1 MASGGESGIVRGV
14 QLDFN
19 LKGGP
24 RASAAPAAAAEPV
37 VLSVG
42 ALTRKVRELLENG
55 LGEVWVEGEVSN
67 LRRQSS
73 GHVYFTLKDASS
85 QLACVLFAGQAAQLR
100 GIKFSDGVQVQIFG
114 QITVYEARG
123 NYQIIVRKVQ
133 ERGAGALQAK
143 FEELKRRLAEEGLF
157 GAERKRALPK
167 FPRRI
172 GVVTS
177 PTGAAIRDF
186 LHVLARRQRGIAV
199 VIYPVRVQG
208 KGAAAEIAAAVRELG
223 DPAGLG
229 IEPVDVIVVTRGG
242 GSLEDLWEFNEEAV
256 ARAIAASPVP
266 VVSAVGH
273 EIDFTIADFAADIR
287 APTPSAAAEILSADS
302 AEMLEHLA
310 QVSSRL
316 SRSIGARLETVRQHI
331 GSFRRTALFSEPARS
346 VREHQQTL
354 DRLSDDLEREAAGWV
369 HGRRLTLERAGGV
382 LGAYSPDKRI
392 SEAIHLLGNS
402 RVAMKRFCDD
412 GLQGIRSRLE
422 KNAAVLGALSPSAA
436 LARGFTLTLGSDGKL
451 IRSAASLADGDSLVT
466 KFADGSIRSV
476 VTPAP
481 LRDPT

>member
-1 MASGGESGIVRGV
+1 MESGHDFGV
-14 QLDFN
+14 QLDFD

-24 RASAAPAAAAEPV
+24 RKPAPPAVVVAPV

-42 ALTRKVRELLENG
+42 ALTRKVRELLEGG

-67 LRRQSS
+67 LRRQAS

-100 GIKFSDGVQVQIFG
+100 GIKFADGVQVQIFG

-133 ERGAGALQAK
+133 ERGVGALQAK
-143 FEELKRRLAEEGLF
+143 FEELKRRLAAEGLF
-157 GAERKRALPK
+157 DADRKRAMPK

-186 LHVLARRQRGIAV
+186 LNVLHRRQRGIAV

-208 KGAAAEIAAAVRELG
+208 KGAAEEIAGAIRELG
-223 DPAGLG
+223 DAESLG
-229 IEPVDVIVVTRGG
+229 VDPLDVIVVTRGG
-242 GSLEDLWEFNEEAV
+242 GSLEDLWEFNEESV

-273 EIDFTIADFAADIR
+273 EIDFTISDFAADLR

-302 AEMLEHLA
+302 AELLGHLA

-316 SRSIGARLETVRQHI
+316 RRSMESRLETIRHRLQ
-331 GSFRRTALFSEPARS
+331 GFLRTALFSEPARS
-346 VREHQQTL
+346 IREHQQNL
-354 DRLSDDLEREAAGWV
+354 DRLSDDLERGGTGWLRD
-369 HGRRLTLERAGGV
+369 RRMVLERASGV
-382 LGAYSPDKRI
+382 LGSCSPEKRI
-392 SEAIHLLGNS
+392 SEALHLLANF
-402 RVAMKRFCDD
+402 RAAMKQRCDD
-412 GLQGIRSRLE
+412 RLQRLRSRLE
-422 KNAAVLGALSPSAA
+422 KYSAVLSALSPSAA
-436 LARGFTLTLGSDGKL
+436 LARGYTLTLGADGKL
-451 IRSAASLADGDSLVT
+451 IRSAALVSGGDELVT

-476 VTPAP
+476 VAPAP
-481 LRDPT
+481 SGESA